1 MTILKKIAKKEI
13 PARRSPSKKQFLASK
28 LNQSMIWKQLDM
40 TCLSSTEKTTPN
52 IWDAYPLTGIF
63 GNSGENSNETVH
75 PSGRFSEKR
84 QYASRYSLVLAFTG
98 VLFRLAENSH
108 PFFQSNGNRPCTI
121 AFQLL
126 TLFAFAFNS
135 GIDQHDEAEF
145 P

>member
-63 GNSGENSNETVH
+63 GNSGENSNGTVH
-75 PSGRFSEKR
+75 P
-84 QYASRYSLVLAFTG
+84 TG
-98 VLFRLAENSH
+98 VFS
-108 PFFQSNGNRPCTI
+108 Q
-121 AFQLL
+121 
-126 TLFAFAFNS
+126 
-135 GIDQHDEAEF
+135 
-145 P
+145 